1 MGGLRCEGGC
11 RDDDDDDS
19 WGDSGLQ
26 GDSRAYQPSEDQRLA
41 THELLFKV
49 GHRTSRGPTR
59 STTPTPFNR
68 RQTARD
74 PPPHG
79 IRPRPMSTRLLSAV
93 GVEKAFG
100 DRHVL
105 RGCNLTV
112 DVGDRVGLV
121 GPNGSGKS
129 TLLRILAGIDGKDH
143 GQVDRPGAAAYLSQH
158 PVLPGNTVGDALDA
172 AVAWHRKLLTDYE
185 DATIKGIL
193 DSSGELH
200 DRLDRVGWEVDHR
213 VAAMADRLSCPPR
226 DAPLQQL
233 SGGEKRRIALA
244 RALLG
249 APDLIL
255 LDEPTNHL
263 DADTIEWLQS
273 WLVGWRGGLVLV
285 THDRYMLEAVAT
297 RITEVED
304 GRCVDYAGSYAD
316 YLTSRAERQAR
327 LSLTHDRH
335 LALLAHEAEWAS
347 RSPAA
352 RSTKQKARLQRLDAL
367 KKVRPI
373 KPQESFSLQLHTGAT
388 KGGPLLEV
396 HGAHL
401 SFDDKKILENVDL
414 IVAAGDRIGI
424 VGPNGTGK
432 TTLLRIIQGEQELD
446 RGQRLKAPRLK
457 PAVLDQHRTGLD
469 LDRTVFEAAG
479 GGNSHVF
486 VAERPIHVATLL
498 DRFHFPRESHDQPAS
513 TLSGGERARL
523 LMARLML
530 KGANLL
536 LLDEPT
542 NDLDLLT
549 LRILEEALL
558 DFDGAAVVVT
568 HDRAFLDR
576 VCNAVLAFEGD
587 GVVVRYASRQ
597 QAIAAAEQRKKD
609 SENHSEAAR
618 QARRAEAKARDAARA
633 SSQRP
638 KKLSNKERREY
649 DALPGRIEELE
660 GELEGLHTQMSDPAT
675 WKDSSADDLARL
687 TARAEALPAA
697 IDLLY
702 ARWDTLEARADV

>member
-1 MGGLRCEGGC
+1 
-11 RDDDDDDS
+11 
-19 WGDSGLQ
+19 
-26 GDSRAYQPSEDQRLA
+26 
-41 THELLFKV
+41 
-49 GHRTSRGPTR
+49 
-59 STTPTPFNR
+59 
-68 RQTARD
+68 
-74 PPPHG
+74 
-79 IRPRPMSTRLLSAV
+79 MSTRLLSAA

-105 RGCNLTV
+105 RGCDLTV

-129 TLLRILAGIDGKDH
+129 TLLRILAGLDGLDH
-143 GQVDRPGAAAYLSQH
+143 GRVDRPGAAAYLSQH
-158 PVLPGNTVGDALDA
+158 PILPGRTVADALDQ
-172 AVAWHRKLLTDYE
+172 AVDWHRKLLEDYE
-185 DATIKGIL
+185 TAAVDGVL
-193 DSSGELH
+193 DNSSELH

-213 VAAMADRLSCPPR
+213 VAAMADRLGCPPR
-226 DAPLQQL
+226 DAPLDRL

-285 THDRYMLEAVAT
+285 THDRYLLEAVAT

-316 YLTSRAERQAR
+316 YLTARAERQAR
-327 LSLTHDRH
+327 LAIAHDRH

-352 RSTKQKARLQRLDAL
+352 RTTKQKARLQRLDAL
-367 KKVRPI
+367 KEVRPI
-373 KPQESFSLQLHTGAT
+373 KPQEAFSLQLHTGAT
-388 KGGPLLEV
+388 KGGPLLEI

-401 SFDDKKILENVDL
+401 SFGDRKILDNLDL

-424 VGPNGTGK
+424 VGPNGAGK

-446 RGQRLKAPRLK
+446 RGERLKAPRLK

-469 LDRTVFEAAG
+469 LERTVFEAAG
-479 GGNSHVF
+479 NGNSHVF
-486 VAERPIHVATLL
+486 VGERPVHVATLL
-498 DRFHFPRESHDQPAS
+498 DRFHFPRESHDQPAA

-530 KGANLL
+530 RGANLL

-558 DFDGAAVVVT
+558 DYDGAAVVVT

-576 VCNAVLAFEGD
+576 VCTAVVAFEGD
-587 GVVVRYASRQ
+587 GRVVRYASRQ
-597 QAIAAAEQRKKD
+597 QAIAAAEARRRSAED
-609 SENHSEAAR
+609 STEAVRA
-618 QARRAEAKARDAARA
+618 AKRAEAKARDAAR
-633 SSQRP
+633 SVRNRP

-649 DALPGRIEELE
+649 EALPARIEELE
-660 GELEGLHTQMSDPAT
+660 TALEQLHAQMADPAT
-675 WKDSSADDLARL
+675 WKDGSADALSSL
-687 TARAEALPAA
+687 TTRADALPAE
-697 IDLLY
+697 IETLY
-702 ARWDTLEARADV
+702 ARWEALEARADV